1 MPPYP
6 GRLFHHPDY
15 SLLLKYFPESDYQ
28 WPKNPDYQK
37 ILEGRANE
45 APEWIISV
53 EMNSDKRK
61 AFWQA
66 LRHPYGSCL
75 KEGTSVVGLKEGTS
89 VVGMVREMTP
99 AGYNVDLYF
108 EGVTLAGF
116 MQNTLAG
123 INKLHNPKSILG
135 KTFDLM
141 IESFSQEEGTYIV
154 SRRKYLQSLIP
165 TALSAIVAKH
175 RLRREYLQSLI
186 PTAIKQLDE
195 KRNLKPIEFD
205 GTYRWIFSD
214 ETTGT
219 KNDLNLERYLST
231 EKDFSAE
238 LFAIHSFL
246 NYQVKI
252 RINPLR
258 RFPVLSLAQIEK
270 WHKKP
275 DFTTHREELNSMVE
289 IKLQIFVDWAKKGF
303 KNNNIQN
310 FQASDVDWVKKTFNP
325 QPFLTNENQIRKNL
339 CRGIERFLE
348 QEKVCINT
356 EGNQILGAFL
366 VFSSGLSFRNRNR
379 DIWQKFDQDLKDN
392 FRQCTKHK

>member
-61 AFWQA
+61 AFWEA
-66 LRHPYGSCL
+66 LRHPYGSYL
-75 KEGTSVVGLKEGTS
+75 KEETRPPEEIS
-89 VVGMVREMTP
+89 
-99 AGYNVDLYF
+99 
-108 EGVTLAGF
+108 
-116 MQNTLAG
+116 MQK
-123 INKLHNPKSILG
+123 KL
-135 KTFDLM
+135 
-141 IESFSQEEGTYIV
+141 IES
-154 SRRKYLQSLIP
+154 R
-165 TALSAIVAKH
+165 
-175 RLRREYLQSLI
+175 
-186 PTAIKQLDE
+186 D
-195 KRNLKPIEFD
+195 LKPIEFD
-205 GTYRWIFSD
+205 GTYRLIYSD

-289 IKLQIFVDWAKKGF
+289 IKLQGFVPWAKKGL
-303 KNNNIQN
+303 KNSYIAS

-366 VFSSGLSFRNRNR
+366 VFSSGLSFRNQNR